1 MKDEFDALIL
11 RIYRGGIRY
20 EEALRE
26 FKRVFITVALRENH
40 GNVSRAA
47 PILGLHRNSLSRLIG
62 ELELD
67 VAKLRATRQPPGR
80 VSTLPDKKAIR

>member
-1 MKDEFDALIL
+1 MKDEFEALIL

-20 EEALRE
+20 QEALRE
-26 FKRVFITVALRENH
+26 FKKAFITVVLRENH

-47 PILGLHRNSLSRLIG
+47 PVLGLHRNSLSRLIG

-67 VAKLRATRQPPGR
+67 VTKLRAMRRPPGR
-80 VSTLPDKKAIR
+80 VSTIADKKAAR